1 MIVLLVWLAVIG
13 GVATYD
19 INEWKYVGYH
29 ECKRVGHLT
38 PEGSTV
44 YPAQVEGESPY
55 ILFKQKNLNGT
66 YKVACVN
73 D

>member
-29 ECKRVGHLT
+29 ECKRAGYLT
-38 PEGSTV
+38 PEKVTV

>member
-29 ECKRVGHLT
+29 ECKRVGYLT
-38 PEGSTV
+38 PEKVTV
-44 YPAQVEGESPY
+44 YPAQVKGESPY